1 MTAAPTSRGEKK
13 KRKSVRFA
21 ESDPSSTE
29 VIPSNFGKDVV
40 DTGKLEE
47 DSSEEK
53 TAVTLTPMIQ
63 IDIPVRVGTNSEPAN
78 ISVNESRYLSLLRF
92 SFEQ

>member
-1 MTAAPTSRGEKK
+1 MAAPPNKGEKK

-29 VIPSNFGKDVV
+29 DIPSNFGMDV
-40 DTGKLEE
+40 DAGKLE
-47 DSSEEK
+47 DSSENQTE
-53 TAVTLTPMIQ
+53 VTVTPMIQ

-78 ISVNESRYLSLLRF
+78 ISVNESR
-92 SFEQ
+92 

>member
-1 MTAAPTSRGEKK
+1 MTAAPTTKGEKK

-29 VIPSNFGKDVV
+29 DIPSHFGKDV
-40 DTGKLEE
+40 DTGKLE

-53 TAVTLTPMIQ
+53 TAVTVTPMIQ
-63 IDIPVRVGTNSEPAN
+63 IDIPVRVGTNSGPAN